1 MGIILKE
8 KERKGKEGVGSM
20 PMNEIEELK
29 QKFIEKLTPKKI
41 YLFGSYAEGKQKEDS
56 DFDFYIVVDDEAA
69 NVRELTTEAYRSIRS
84 IKQRP
89 VDIIVGTSQRFEERK
104 TVPSIEYEVARKG
117 ILLYGV

>member
-1 MGIILKE
+1 
-8 KERKGKEGVGSM
+8 M